1 MVQDQEGPRM
11 RIGELARH
19 ADVRVSTI
27 RYWERR
33 GILAPGARGIRG
45 QRRYDAAALDR
56 VAFVRLAQEGGLTL
70 SEIRGLLHG
79 FPAATAAPSRWR
91 SVRAA
96 KLSAIDGRIRALR
109 AARRHLRATISCRC
123 ADLDECGRRARS
135 ARRRDGQ

>member
-1 MVQDQEGPRM
+1 M

-70 SEIRGLLHG
+70 SEIRGLLHD

-135 ARRRDGQ
+135 ARRGDRQ

>member
-1 MVQDQEGPRM
+1 M

-45 QRRYDAAALDR
+45 QRRYDGAALDR
-56 VAFVRLAQEGGLTL
+56 LAFVRLAQAGGLTL
-70 SEIRGLLHG
+70 AEIRSLLHG
-79 FPAATAAPSRWR
+79 FPAVTAAPSRWR

-96 KLSAIDGRIRALR
+96 KLAAIDARIRALR
-109 AARRHLRATISCRC
+109 AARRHLRATVACRC
-123 ADLDECGRRARS
+123 ADLDECGRRVRS
-135 ARRRDGQ
+135 AGRRDRQ

>member
-1 MVQDQEGPRM
+1 M

-45 QRRYDAAALDR
+45 QRRYDDAALDR

-79 FPAATAAPSRWR
+79 FPAATAAASRWR

-135 ARRRDGQ
+135 ARRRDRQ

>member
-19 ADVRVSTI
+19 ADVRISTI

-33 GILAPGARGIRG
+33 GILPPGARGVRG

-56 VAFVRLAQEGGLTL
+56 LAFVRLAQQGGLTL
-70 SEIRGLLHG
+70 AEIRGLLHG
-79 FPAATAAPSRWR
+79 FPAATTAPSRWR

-96 KLSAIDGRIRALR
+96 KLAAIDDRIRALR
-109 AARRHLRATISCRC
+109 AARRRLGATVSCRC
-123 ADLDECGRRARS
+123 ADLDECGRRARRTD
-135 ARRRDGQ
+135 RRS

>member
-1 MVQDQEGPRM
+1 M

-33 GILAPGARGIRG
+33 GILPPGARGVRG
-45 QRRYDAAALDR
+45 QRRYDAGALDR
-56 VAFVRLAQEGGLTL
+56 LAFVRLAQEGGLTL
-70 SEIRGLLHG
+70 AEIRGLLHG

-96 KLSAIDGRIRALR
+96 KLAAIDARIRALR
-109 AARRHLRATISCRC
+109 AARRRMSATVSCRC
-123 ADLDECGRRARS
+123 ADLEECGRRARR
-135 ARRRDGQ
+135 AGRTG

>member
-1 MVQDQEGPRM
+1 M

-27 RYWERR
+27 RYYERR
-33 GILAPGARGIRG
+33 GLLAPGGRGVRG

-56 VAFVRLAQEGGLTL
+56 LAFVRLAQAGGLTL
-70 SEIRGLLHG
+70 TEIRGLLQG

-96 KLSAIDGRIRALR
+96 KLAALDARIQALR
-109 AARRHLRATISCRC
+109 AARRHLRATVSCRC

-135 ARRRDGQ
+135 ARRRNGQ